1 MYHETSIVLPA
12 DTNGDQICK
21 HRYNKKNSL
30 KIGGN
35 GRVHE
40 SNEVKPVK
48 FDGISLPLLKINRLT
63 FMSFERQR
71 HNDT

>member
-12 DTNGDQICK
+12 DTNGEQKCK
-21 HRYNKKNSL
+21 HKYRRKKSL
-30 KIGGN
+30 KIGGKI
-35 GRVHE
+35 RVHE
-40 SNEVKPVK
+40 ANEIKPAKLV
-48 FDGISLPLLKINRLT
+48 GINLPLLKIIRLT